1 MRHISGEPDFWAWS
15 TGLLLVATTI
25 RAMTR
30 AELTER
36 GSVKI
41 NLLNRNDTFQ
51 GDRRA
56 DISIQFFFCGICWR
70 RQGELSVFTYRVLKL
85 KMPHRVFSHWNCL
98 RWTSS
103 ERCCC
108 WCQVPHSQSR
118 ISGPSESLW
127 LRPLSQITVSF
138 RLTDQ
143 LFCTNLWRIIFLELC
158 PELKV
163 WGYLG

>member
-1 MRHISGEPDFWAWS
+1 MKVWVKDICQLQPIQPSVRHISGEPDFWAWS
-15 TGLLLVATTI
+15 FGLLLVATTI

-56 DISIQFFFCGICWR
+56 DISFQFFFYGICWR

-108 WCQVPHSQSR
+108 YCRDLHWQSR
-118 ISGPSESLW
+118 RSDPSGNPL
-127 LRPLSQITVSF
+127 LMPLSQITVSY
-138 RLTDQ
+138 RLTNCSAQ
-143 LFCTNLWRIIFLELC
+143 PCQE
-158 PELKV
+158 
-163 WGYLG
+163 